1 MEMVE
6 HYHIQDKKMEQ
17 EQQQQQQKPSCE
29 KCGSKFNYVKR
40 DGSIVCRNCGH
51 ITMIVKEE

>member
-1 MEMVE
+1 MVE